1 MIISTLMIF
10 ALASALSFRTD
21 SALVI
26 QKKPTMYNL
35 LISRIRDYI
44 SLSEQEVC
52 LVNSLF
58 RKELHRKN
66 DQILKEGDVCDKFFF
81 IEKGIIRLTKTL
93 KGKESTLVFRA
104 EGSFGTIIES
114 FSTQAPSPISIYA
127 IEPCILNTISFKDL
141 ETFYQKVKEGDRFGR
156 LIFEEVI
163 IESSNHL
170 LELHTLSPEQRF
182 INLTK
187 DHPELIER
195 IPQYMIASFL
205 CIEPQTLCRIKKRC
219 LKTDVSY
226 HKPQ

>member
-1 MIISTLMIF
+1 MIF
-10 ALASALSFRTD
+10 ALASAISFRTE
-21 SALVI
+21 SAVVF
-26 QKKPTMYNL
+26 QKKPTMSNL

-58 RKELHRKN
+58 LKELHRKN
-66 DQILKEGDVCDKFFF
+66 DLILKEGDVCDKFFF
-81 IEKGIIRLTKTL
+81 IERGIIRLTKTL
-93 KGKESTLVFRA
+93 EGKERTLVFRA
-104 EGSFGTIIES
+104 EGCFGTIIES

-141 ETFYQKVKEGDRFGR
+141 EMFYQKLKEGDRFGR
-156 LIFEEVI
+156 LIIEEVI
-163 IESSNHL
+163 IESSSHL
-170 LELHTLSPEQRF
+170 TAMHTLSPEQRF

-205 CIEPQTLCRIKKRC
+205 GIEPQTLCRIKKRC
-219 LKTDVSY
+219 LKLDVSSL
-226 HKPQ
+226 KTN